1 MEDPRQ
7 PWAQLAQNTLQ
18 DPLWSGSKCKRD
30 RRLRPGLAHFPER
43 EAQQGHVAESR
54 VLLEDVSL
62 ALPTRRAMRT
72 SGCDNND
79 NASHTTSN
87 DCIH

>member
-7 PWAQLAQNTLQ
+7 PWAQWAQNRLQ

-30 RRLRPGLAHFPER
+30 RRLRPSLAHFPER
-43 EAQQGHVAESR
+43 EAQRGHAAESR

-62 ALPTRRAMRT
+62 QLPT
-72 SGCDNND
+72 
-79 NASHTTSN
+79 
-87 DCIH
+87 